1 MAAQSMLLLIGMFLA
16 SHATICV
23 ADVCDT
29 SQLIPCLPAAK
40 PNPEPPTGQCCNL
53 IHALTSDCLCAAL
66 QSPLAKVEGVDF
78 LLALQ
83 LPHKCGRMVP
93 KGTKC
98 GDATVPN
105 SLDHEEDHNGA
116 MEGGMEHQA
125 AAAHASNS
133 HEAMELRIE
142 HQESTAHATKHLEA
156 TDIGHHDAHGTM
168 EDRTDGNHDDAD
180 LQHVTADNNGHRSE
194 HELEDGMEH

>member
-1 MAAQSMLLLIGMFLA
+1 MRHVRPQN
-16 SHATICV
+16 
-23 ADVCDT
+23 VCDT

-53 IHALTSDCLCAAL
+53 IHELTSDCLCAAL

-98 GDATVPN
+98 GDATVPS
-105 SLDHEEDHNGA
+105 SLEHEETHNGAMKQRINDHEA

-125 AAAHASNS
+125 AAAHVSNS
-133 HEAMELRIE
+133 HEALELGIE
-142 HQESTAHATKHLEA
+142 HQEATAHATKHQEA

-168 EDRTDGNHDDAD
+168 EDPTEGHHDDVD
-180 LQHVTADNNGHRSE
+180 VQHVTADENGHTSE
-194 HELEDGMEH
+194 HQMENGMEH